1 MIFPPE
7 NNFIGFDEG
16 LSNSNLL
23 SRRRLTKSSS
33 HKDHYSSANEVQEVP
48 TNREDSQWKRI
59 ILLIVAI
66 TVHNIP
72 GKLSND
78 QLGVCLTCFGSESQC
93 FCICQQKILNNKVYG
108 MVISIIKPTR
118 CTISQIYFI
127 LEQHSTCF
135 GRSLRPSSGV

>member
-59 ILLIVAI
+59 LLLIVAI

-72 GKLSND
+72 GKFRKD
-78 QLGVCLTCFGSESQC
+78 KWGECLKCFGSESQR
-93 FCICQQKILNNKVYG
+93 FCICQQKIINNKVCR
-108 MVISIIKPTR
+108 MVISIVKPTR
-118 CTISQIYFI
+118 RTMSQIYFI
-127 LEQHSTCF
+127 LEQHSTC
-135 GRSLRPSSGV
+135 